1 MLLNNKMT
9 DSFDISQQFY
19 NNLKKFI
26 QTKIK
31 NPEDVNDILQ
41 DSLYKAQKNIHLLK
55 KDSKF
60 TSWLYQIIRNSII
73 DFNTTTVLFELSVQ

>member
-1 MLLNNKMT
+1 MT

-31 NPEDVNDILQ
+31 NPEDVNDTLQ
-41 DSLYKAQKNIHLLK
+41 DSLYKAQKNIHL
-55 KDSKF
+55 
-60 TSWLYQIIRNSII
+60 
-73 DFNTTTVLFELSVQ
+73 